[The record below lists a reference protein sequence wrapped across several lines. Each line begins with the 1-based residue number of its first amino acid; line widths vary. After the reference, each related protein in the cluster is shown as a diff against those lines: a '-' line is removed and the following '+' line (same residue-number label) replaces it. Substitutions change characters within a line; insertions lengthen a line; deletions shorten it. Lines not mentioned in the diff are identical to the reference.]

1 MDGMFCY
8 ILVFKLVY
16 IGWKC
21 SCYLNQCHLLCTQDQ
36 ESENV
41 LKLCK
46 EVLKAFCKLPAIAFL
61 SMGCYI

>member
-1 MDGMFCY
+1 MDGVFCY

-21 SCYLNQCHLLCTQDQ
+21 SCYLNRCHLLCTQDQ
-36 ESENV
+36 ESEDV
-41 LKLCK
+41 LKLPK
-46 EVLKAFCKLPAIAFL
+46 EVLKAFHKLPAIAFL